1 MNVQNLETPAPRAVR
16 RHPRARTR
24 VLTSAFMSAIC
35 VLTAA
40 ANAHAELLPITPHTA
55 WPTRPVPERAPAEVT
70 LPLQQIWRLECGD
83 NSEPLIGDIV
93 SVAAAPDGR
102 VLLVDGQLCHVLV
115 VSAQG
120 KVERTVGRC
129 GDGPG
134 ELTGAFRAV
143 SLPDGRMG
151 IADGGDAPGIK
162 FGARGNI
169 VILDRDD
176 LPAGEL
182 MAGGDPGG
190 VPVCVPRDVRS
201 ATGRVL
207 AVTYRAQVQPPKM
220 TSVLELSLL
229 DAASGEREIVARQL
243 HSLALGQPVTDE
255 RDTYEPFASG
265 RCDLSATGRLAM
277 APERDRWLVAVREVD
292 GAGFVLER
300 PWRSVDRGPA
310 AKEEARRQLGS
321 DTAHIFETE
330 PAIGLVRWRP
340 DGHLWVEPLGAELP
354 PGVVACFDEFTPD
367 GALVRRVSLAVPG
380 AAADA
385 RLLVLEDGRLALL
398 EGFGRE
404 PSEEAGDLAPAVTL
418 LEVGA
423 AGVR

>member
-1 MNVQNLETPAPRAVR
+1 MNIQTLDVPAPRTVR
-16 RHPRARTR
+16 RHPRNRT
-24 VLTSAFMSAIC
+24 LLLISAFMAAFGA
-35 VLTAA
+35 LTAA
-40 ANAHAELLPITPHTA
+40 ANAHAELLPLAPHTA

-83 NSEPLIGDIV
+83 NTEPLIGDIV
-93 SVAAAPDGR
+93 SVAAGPDGR
-102 VLLVDGQLCHVLV
+102 VLLVDGQLCHVMV
-115 VSAQG
+115 VSADG

-129 GDGPG
+129 GNGPG

-143 SLPDGRMG
+143 TLPDGRMG
-151 IADGGDAPGIK
+151 IADGCDAPGIQ
-162 FGARGNI
+162 FGTRGNI

-176 LPAGEL
+176 LPVGEL

-201 ATGRVL
+201 AAGRIL

-229 DAASGEREIVARQL
+229 DAASGEREIAARQL
-243 HSLALGQPVTDE
+243 HTTDMTEPAINE
-255 RDTYEPFASG
+255 RDAYEPFASG

-277 APERDRWLVAVREVD
+277 APERDRWLVAVREGD
-292 GAGFVLER
+292 GTGFVLER
-300 PWRSVDRGPA
+300 PWRSVGRSA
-310 AKEEARRQLGS
+310 AAREEARRQLGS
-321 DTAHIFETE
+321 DTSRIFETE

-354 PGVVACFDEFTPD
+354 PGVVACFDEFTPN
-367 GALVRRVSLAVPG
+367 GALVRRVYLAVPG

-404 PSEEAGDLAPAVTL
+404 PSEDAGDLAPAVTL
-418 LEVGA
+418 LVAGA
-423 AGVR
+423 AVSR